1 MEKTTAL
8 QSEKKAYAKL
18 SQRRDHRVVSVHPE
32 FERNYFGRARF
43 GSFGRF
49 SESSNPRFPADESSE
64 TRRIWVREP

>member
-32 FERNYFGRARF
+32 FERNYFRRPF
-43 GSFGRF
+43 WQLRRF
-49 SESSNPRFPADESSE
+49 STGQIPRFHG
-64 TRRIWVREP
+64 RILGNAFGFGVREP

>member
-32 FERNYFGRARF
+32 FERNYFRPVLAA
-43 GSFGRF
+43 S
-49 SESSNPRFPADESSE
+49 
-64 TRRIWVREP
+64 TIQ